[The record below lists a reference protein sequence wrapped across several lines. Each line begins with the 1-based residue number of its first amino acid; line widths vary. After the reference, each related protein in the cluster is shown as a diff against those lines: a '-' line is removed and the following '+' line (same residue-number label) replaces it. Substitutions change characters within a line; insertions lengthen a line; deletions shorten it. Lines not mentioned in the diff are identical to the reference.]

1 MVEHAMGGI
10 MIMEKLWSEVS
21 DVIFIYTWWHLWN
34 VAPSEISDVN
44 LTQTWWNLWHVV
56 PSEIADVI
64 FIWTWCHPWIV
75 TPCEISDA
83 NAARSEIS
91 DVNLTWTW
99 CHLWHVLPSEISH
112 EGILGLNDNAKIF
125 EHSMLQRCGRNYIWT
140 GKYCQ
145 CSKNA
150 AGNISR
156 FVSTVS
162 PPKLRP
168 QIYLDL

>member
-1 MVEHAMGGI
+1 
-10 MIMEKLWSEVS
+10 MEILDVKL
-21 DVIFIYTWWHLWN
+21 TWMWGHLWH
-34 VAPSEISDVN
+34 AARSEFLDVN
-44 LTQTWWNLWHVV
+44 LTWMWWNLWHVV
-56 PSEIADVI
+56 PSKISNII
-64 FIWTWCHPWIV
+64 FIWIWCHPWIV
-75 TPCEISDA
+75 TPCEISDV

-99 CHLWHVLPSEISH
+99 YHPWHVLPSEILH
-112 EGILGLNDNAKIF
+112 EGISGLNDNAKIF

-162 PPKLRP
+162 APKLRP
-168 QIYLDL
+168 QIYPDL